1 MKKLAMITRF
11 PCQEDAVEYI
21 NNNFDGVIGLGDVE
35 CPQYLNNFHGIL
47 GEMESVYIMK
57 YLKKT
62 ERLITK
68 EFLGLSTDFST
79 EISITHFPPKG
90 FKSGIIINVEIGKKE
105 ISAKI
110 LSSKTKI
117 VIHGHSENQ
126 TIVNSHGFQV
136 ISIGAFEKGYLA
148 IYYPE
153 EKKIELS
160 KISSH

>member
-1 MKKLAMITRF
+1 MITRF

-35 CPQYLNNFHGIL
+35 CPQYLKDFHGIL
-47 GEMESVYIMK
+47 GEMESVYVMK

-62 ERLITK
+62 NRLITK
-68 EFLGLSTDFST
+68 EFLGISTDFST

-90 FKSGIIINVEIGKKE
+90 FKSGLIMDKEIGRKE
-105 ISAKI
+105 ISANI

-126 TIVNSHGFQV
+126 SSVTYHGFQI

-148 IYYPE
+148 VYYPE
-153 EKKIELS
+153 ENKIELI
-160 KISSH
+160 KRSSH

>member
-1 MKKLAMITRF
+1 MITRF

-35 CPQYLNNFHGIL
+35 CPQYLKDFHGIL
-47 GEMESVYIMK
+47 GEMESVHVMK
-57 YLKKT
+57 YLKKSG
-62 ERLITK
+62 RLITT
-68 EFLGLSTDFST
+68 EFLGISTDFST

-90 FKSGIIINVEIGKKE
+90 FKSGILMGKEIGRKE

-126 TIVNSHGFQV
+126 NVVNIHNFQI

-153 EKKIELS
+153 EKKIQLS
-160 KISSH
+160 KVSSH